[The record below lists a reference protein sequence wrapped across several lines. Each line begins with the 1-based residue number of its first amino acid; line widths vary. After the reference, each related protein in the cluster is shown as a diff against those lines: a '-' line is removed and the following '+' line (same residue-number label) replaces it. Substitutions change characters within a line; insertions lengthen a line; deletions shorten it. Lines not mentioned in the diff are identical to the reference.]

1 MIHIVFDICVFGGTG
16 MKKLFLTLLAVLG
29 VAAKPALA
37 NPACAVCTV
46 AIGASLEIARKLGVD
61 DNIVG
66 LWAGALLA
74 LLGYWLILWFDK
86 KKWHFRGRDALL
98 MAVSVG
104 SIGFMY
110 VRDLMYVPQPVLF
123 VLYLDPFLFWTLA
136 GALLFIYTEKLYF
149 RMKARNGGH
158 AHFPFEKVVMPVA
171 VLALVSVAL
180 NYYPDLLLF

>member
-1 MIHIVFDICVFGGTG
+1 
-16 MKKLFLTLLAVLG
+16 MKKLFLTVLGFFG

-86 KKWHFRGRDALL
+86 KKWHFCGRDALL

-104 SIGFMY
+104 SVGFMY
-110 VRDLMYVPQPVLF
+110 LRDLMYVPQPVLF

-149 RMKARNGGH
+149 WMKARNGGH
-158 AHFPFEKVVMPVA
+158 AHFPFEKVVMPVVA
-171 VLALVSVAL
+171 LTLVSVAL
-180 NYYPDLLLF
+180 NHYPDLLLF

>member
-1 MIHIVFDICVFGGTG
+1 
-16 MKKLFLTLLAVLG
+16 MKKLFLTVLG
-29 VAAKPALA
+29 FFGIAAKPALA

-86 KKWHFRGRDALL
+86 KKWRFRGRDALL

-104 SIGFMY
+104 SVGFMY
-110 VRDLMYVPQPVLF
+110 LRDLMYVPQPVLF

-149 RMKARNGGH
+149 WMKARNGGH
-158 AHFPFEKVVMPVA
+158 AHFPFEKVVMPVIA
-171 VLALVSVAL
+171 LTLVSVAL
-180 NYYPDLLLF
+180 NHYPDLLLF

>member
-1 MIHIVFDICVFGGTG
+1 
-16 MKKLFLTLLAVLG
+16 MKRLFLMLLAVI

-46 AIGASLEIARKLGVD
+46 AIGASLEIARAIGVA

-86 KKWHFRGRDALL
+86 KKWCFYGRDVLL
-98 MAVSVG
+98 MAVSLS

-110 VRDLMYVPQPVLF
+110 LKDLVYTPQPILF
-123 VLYLDPFLFWTLA
+123 VLYLDAFLFWTLA

-149 RMKARNGGH
+149 WMKARNGGH
-158 AHFPFEKVVMPVA
+158 AHFPFEKVVLPVV
-171 VLALVSVAL
+171 VLLLVSVAL
-180 NYYPDLLLF
+180 NYYPDLFLF